1 MSDPLGSQIRE
12 ALFSAPP
19 QATEPPPHEPEPEQ
33 TPQEPEPEAA
43 SAALSDELRVDLYR
57 WMRLTRT
64 LDNTMVA
71 MWKQG
76 RGLGGTFSGR
86 GHEGIS
92 VPMGMALGPD
102 DVIAPMH
109 RDVGSYLVRGMT
121 PARVFGNLLGRV
133 TGPSG
138 GRDANL
144 HGMGDLSLGIIGY
157 VSHIPQQIPLTLG
170 VAMSFKYRGE
180 ERVALTVCGDGGTT
194 TGPYHESLNMAALY
208 RAPLVVVVENNQYAY
223 STPLDQQMATFAITE
238 RAAGYG
244 LVARSEDGNDVEAMY
259 RTLKAAVDQARSGGG
274 PTVIEAR
281 TMRML
286 GHAIHDGAEYVPREL
301 LQKWEARDPVALQR
315 RRLLAEGVAD
325 EDALQKT
332 DAWAQ
337 AEIEAAVAEA
347 EAAAFPDPATV
358 SDRVYA

>member
-12 ALFSAPP
+12 ALFSTPGRAEE
-19 QATEPPPHEPEPEQ
+19 TEPQPESG
-33 TPQEPEPEAA
+33 EAPA
-43 SAALSDELRVDLYR
+43 DLPDDLRIDLYR

-64 LDNTMVA
+64 LDDTMVD

-92 VPMGMALGPD
+92 VPMGLALGPD

-121 PARVFGNLLGRV
+121 PARVFGNLLGKV
-133 TGPSG
+133 TGPSE

-157 VSHIPQQIPLTLG
+157 VSHIPQQIPITLG
-170 VAMSFKYRGE
+170 MAMSFRYRGE
-180 ERVALTVCGDGGTT
+180 PRVALTACGDGGTT

-208 RAPLVVVVENNQYAY
+208 GAPLVLVVENNQYAY

-238 RAAGYG
+238 RAAAYG
-244 LVARSEDGNDVEAMY
+244 LTARTEDGNDVEAMY
-259 RTLKAAVDQARSGGG
+259 RSIKAAVDQARSGGG

-301 LQKWEARDPVALQR
+301 LERWEARDPVDHQR
-315 RRLLAEGVAD
+315 RRLLSEGVCGEAGL
-325 EDALQKT
+325 EEI
-332 DAWAQ
+332 DAWART
-337 AEIEAAVAEA
+337 EIDAAVAEA
-347 EAAAFPDPATV
+347 EAAPFPDPGTV
-358 SDRVYA
+358 SDRIYA

>member
-12 ALFSAPP
+12 ALFATPARPEEPELPP
-19 QATEPPPHEPEPEQ
+19 EPPSLQPHSE
-33 TPQEPEPEAA
+33 EAPA
-43 SAALSDELRVDLYR
+43 DLPADLRIDLYR

-64 LDNTMVA
+64 LDDTMVA

-92 VPMGMALGPD
+92 VPMGLALGPD

-121 PARVFGNLLGRV
+121 PARVFGNLLGKV
-133 TGPSG
+133 TGPSE

-157 VSHIPQQIPLTLG
+157 VSHIPQQIPITLG
-170 VAMSFKYRGE
+170 MAMSFRYRGE
-180 ERVALTVCGDGGTT
+180 PRVALTACGDGGTT

-208 RAPLVVVVENNQYAY
+208 GAPLVLVVENNQYAY

-238 RAAGYG
+238 RAAAYG
-244 LVARSEDGNDVEAMY
+244 LTARTEDGNDVEAMY
-259 RTLKAAVDQARSGGG
+259 RSIKAAVDQARSGGG

-301 LQKWEARDPVALQR
+301 LERWEARDPVDHQR
-315 RRLLAEGVAD
+315 RRLLSEGVCGEAGL
-325 EDALQKT
+325 EEI
-332 DAWAQ
+332 DAWART
-337 AEIEAAVAEA
+337 EIDAAVAEA
-347 EAAAFPDPATV
+347 EAAPFPDPGTV
-358 SDRVYA
+358 SDRIYA